1 MELQKIEHLLD
12 ALIACIESQYLVEEV
27 LECWTHDVSPVIDR
41 GVSMYRAV
49 TYGIARRKGR
59 RLGFTAVTVLAGLGE
74 EDVSP
79 VETRFMLSNGRV
91 IEIRPEVDLE
101 KCLRS
106 FGWRV

>member
-1 MELQKIEHLLD
+1 MTVERLEELLD
-12 ALIACIESQYLVEEV
+12 KLVVCIESQYLIEEFI
-27 LECWTHDVSPVIDR
+27 ESWTHDISPVIDR

-49 TYGIARRKGR
+49 TYGIARRRGR

-79 VETRFMLSNGRV
+79 VETRFMLSDGRV

-101 KCLRS
+101 KCLKS
-106 FGWRV
+106 FGWRL